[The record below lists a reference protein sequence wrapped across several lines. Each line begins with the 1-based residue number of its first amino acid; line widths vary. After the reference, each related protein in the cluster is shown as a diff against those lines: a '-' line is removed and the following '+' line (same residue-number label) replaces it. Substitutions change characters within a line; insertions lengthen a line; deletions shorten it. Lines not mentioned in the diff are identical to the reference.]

1 MIRFGLPVIV
11 LALALDQIT
20 KLIAHDAL
28 WDPPQR
34 IELLGFLDFVPVENR
49 GISFGLFQGDGEASV
64 WLITG
69 VALAVS
75 AGLGIWLVRVD
86 RRWPTLALGFIIGG
100 ALGNVIDRI
109 RLGWVIDFIDFHVST
124 WHWPAF
130 NIADAAI
137 VVGVAML
144 LIDGL
149 FGTAKK
155 PK

>member
-1 MIRFGLPVIV
+1 MIRLGLPVI
-11 LALALDQIT
+11 ALAIILDQVI
-20 KLIAHDAL
+20 KLLAHEVL
-28 WDPPQR
+28 WDPPRR
-34 IELLGFLDFVPVENR
+34 IELLEFLDLVPVENR
-49 GISFGLFQGDGEASV
+49 GISFGLFQGNSETGA
-64 WLITG
+64 WLISG

-75 AGLGIWLVRVD
+75 TGLGVWLNRVD
-86 RRWPTLALGFIIGG
+86 RRWPALALSLIIGG
-100 ALGNVIDRI
+100 AIGNVIDRL
-109 RLGWVIDFIDFHVST
+109 RLGWVIDFIDFHVNT